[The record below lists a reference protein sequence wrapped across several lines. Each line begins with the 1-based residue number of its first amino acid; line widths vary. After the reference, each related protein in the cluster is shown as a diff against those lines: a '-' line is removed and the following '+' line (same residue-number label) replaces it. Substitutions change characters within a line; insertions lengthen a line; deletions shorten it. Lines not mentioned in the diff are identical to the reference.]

1 VAFAFAFAF
10 VIYGKGVTVS
20 RRRVVVTGLGLV
32 SPVGNNVAD
41 GWANLVAGK
50 SGIATITKFD
60 ATNFSTRFAGEVKDF
75 NVEDYMPAKEA
86 RHMDTFIHYG
96 MAAGIQ
102 AMQDSGI
109 EIDEANAERA
119 GVLVGSGIGGLPM
132 IEVTQTELL
141 NRGPRR
147 ISPFFVPASIINM
160 ISGHLSM
167 RFGLKGPNLAI
178 VTACTTGLHC
188 IGEASRLIEYGDAD
202 IMLAGGAE
210 ATVSPLGVGGF
221 AAARAL
227 SQRNDDPATASRPWD
242 KDRDGFVLGEGAGV
256 MVLEEYEH
264 AKARGAK
271 IYAEIVGYGMSADAY
286 HMTAP
291 LEDGDGAR
299 RSMAAALRNAG
310 MNGDEVDYINAHGT
324 STPLGD
330 VAETTGIKRALG
342 EHAKKVVV
350 NSTKSMTGHL
360 LGGSGGLESV
370 FTVLAVHHQLSPP
383 TINLFNQDPECDLDY
398 CANTAREMKIGVALK
413 NSFGFGGT
421 NGTLVFKRA

>member
-1 VAFAFAFAF
+1 L
-10 VIYGKGVTVS
+10 S
-20 RRRVVVTGLGLV
+20 RSKQRRVVVTGLGCV
-32 SPVGNNVAD
+32 SPVGNSVSSA
-41 GWANLVAGK
+41 WEALLAGQ
-50 SGIATITKFD
+50 SGIATITRFD
-60 ATNFSTRFAGEVKDF
+60 ASPFSTHFAGEVKGF
-75 NVEDYMPAKEA
+75 NVEDYMPGKEA

-102 AMQDSGI
+102 AMQDSGLQVT
-109 EIDEANAERA
+109 EQNAERI
-119 GVLVGSGIGGLPM
+119 GVIVGSGIGGLPM
-132 IEVTQTELL
+132 IEQTHAELT

-160 ISGHLSM
+160 ISGHLSIKY
-167 RFGLKGPNLAI
+167 GLKGPNIAI

-188 IGEASRLIEYGDAD
+188 IGEAGRMIEYGDAD
-202 IMLAGGAE
+202 VIIAGGAE
-210 ATVSPLGVGGF
+210 STISPLGLGGF

-227 SQRNDDPATASRPWD
+227 SSRNDDPATASRPWD

-271 IYAEIVGYGMSADAY
+271 IYAELLGFGMSADAH

-299 RSMAAALRNAG
+299 RCMIAAMRNAG
-310 MNGDEVDYINAHGT
+310 VNADQVDYVNAHGT

-330 VAETTGIKRALG
+330 VAETVAIKRALG
-342 EHAKKVVV
+342 DHAKKIVV

-360 LGGSGGLESV
+360 LGGAGGLESV
-370 FTVLAVHHQLSPP
+370 FTVLAVHNQKSPP
-383 TINLFNQDPECDLDY
+383 TINIFNQDPSCDLDY
-398 CANTAREMKIGVALK
+398 CANQARDMKIDIAVK

-421 NGTLVFKRA
+421 NGTLIFSRAP